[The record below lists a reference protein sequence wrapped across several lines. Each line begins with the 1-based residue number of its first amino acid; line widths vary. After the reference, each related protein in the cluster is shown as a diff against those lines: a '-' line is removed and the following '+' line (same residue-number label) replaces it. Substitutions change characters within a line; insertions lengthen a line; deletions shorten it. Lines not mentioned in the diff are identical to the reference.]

1 MTKKEKLP
9 HIILILFGLFS
20 IIYIWLGEQDYVY
33 KITREDG
40 FIENLTA
47 IFYLLGFII
56 GIVTISKLRN
66 NRKALLFPIIWTL
79 LCFVFL
85 GEETSW
91 FQRLFNY
98 SVPGVENVNAQNEF
112 NFHNLAIFKGEDLF
126 VDGKL
131 SKLGVLN
138 FLKSTQNLFRIGFF
152 SYFLLFPLLMLLF
165 KKVKHFFNKIGY
177 IKPHNYFTFGVII
190 VFGCSFVFAIISSL
204 EKKMALAETREM
216 LYAFFI
222 FMYLWI
228 YIKNIDKNYQPRV
241 SEA

>member
-1 MTKKEKLP
+1 MTKKEKTLYQ
-9 HIILILFGLFS
+9 IIALFGLFS
-20 IIYIWLGEQDYVY
+20 VTFIWLGKQEYVY
-33 KITREDG
+33 QISREDG
-40 FIENLTA
+40 VIENLTA
-47 IFYLLGFII
+47 ILYLLGFII
-56 GIVTISKLRN
+56 GVVTVYKLRS
-66 NRKALLFPIIWTL
+66 NRKALLFPIIWTF

-98 SVPGVENVNAQNEF
+98 SVPGVESVNAQKEF
-112 NFHNLAIFKGEDLF
+112 NFHNLAIFKGDDLF

-152 SYFLLFPLLMLLF
+152 SYFLFFPLLMILS
-165 KKVKHFFNKIGY
+165 KKAKQFFNKIGY
-177 IKPHNYFTFGVII
+177 IKPHNYFTMSVII
-190 VFGCSFVFAIISSL
+190 VFGCSFIFAIISSL
-204 EKKMALAETREM
+204 DKKMALAETREM

-228 YIKNIDKNYQPRV
+228 YIRKTSKTLQP
-241 SEA
+241 ST

>member
-1 MTKKEKLP
+1 MSKKERNTYV
-9 HIILILFGLFS
+9 LIALFGLIS
-20 IIYIWLGEQDYVY
+20 ILFIWLGKQEYVY

-47 IFYLLGFII
+47 IFYLVGFVVGLITII
-56 GIVTISKLRN
+56 KLKKH
-66 NRKALLFPIIWTL
+66 RKSLLFPIIWTF

-131 SKLGVLN
+131 SKEGVIN
-138 FLKSTQNLFRIGFF
+138 FLKSTQNIFRIGFF
-152 SYFLLFPLLMLLF
+152 SYFVLFPLLMLFSKKLNKLF
-165 KKVKHFFNKIGY
+165 TKIGY
-177 IKPHNYFTFGVII
+177 IKPHNYFVVGVLF
-190 VFGCSFVFAIISSL
+190 VFGCSFVFAIISPL
-204 EKKMALAETREM
+204 DKKMALAETREM

-222 FMYLWI
+222 LMYVWL
-228 YIKNIDKNYQPRV
+228 YIRSLTTKLELSKHL
-241 SEA
+241 

>member
-1 MTKKEKLP
+1 MSKKERNSYIL
-9 HIILILFGLFS
+9 LILFGLIS
-20 IIYIWLGEQDYVY
+20 ILFIWLGKQEYVY

-47 IFYLLGFII
+47 IFYLIGFIVGLI
-56 GIVTISKLRN
+56 TIIKLKKHRN
-66 NRKALLFPIIWTL
+66 LLLFPIIWTF

-131 SKLGVLN
+131 SKEGVIN
-138 FLKSTQNLFRIGFF
+138 FLKSTQNIFRIGFF
-152 SYFLLFPLLMLLF
+152 SYFVVFPFLMLISRKLNR
-165 KKVKHFFNKIGY
+165 FFTKIGY
-177 IKPHNYFTFGVII
+177 IKPHNYFIFGTLL
-190 VFGCSFVFAIISSL
+190 VFGCSFVFAIMSPL
-204 EKKMALAETREM
+204 DKKMALAETREM

-222 FMYLWI
+222 LMYVWL
-228 YIKNIDKNYQPRV
+228 YIKSLTTKLEL
-241 SEA
+241 SKHL